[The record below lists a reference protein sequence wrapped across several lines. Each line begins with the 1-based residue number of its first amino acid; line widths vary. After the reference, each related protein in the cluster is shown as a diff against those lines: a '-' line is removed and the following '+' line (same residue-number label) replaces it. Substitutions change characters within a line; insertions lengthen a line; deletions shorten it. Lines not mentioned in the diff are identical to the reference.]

1 MNINSVLPYG
11 ERLQRKVVRRCR
23 ILCSLGRSAGPE
35 SVGKLR
41 DGENPLA
48 AMALAFGLG
57 DA

>member
-1 MNINSVLPYG
+1 MDINSVLPNS
-11 ERLQRKVVRRCR
+11 ERLQRKVVRRR
-23 ILCSLGRSAGPE
+23 RVLYSLGRPAGPE

-41 DGENPLA
+41 DGKYPLA